1 MVAWEIFGASEI
13 GPGHIRAG
21 LPNQDAFASK
31 RTPRYDCMVV
41 SDGVGSAAMSDV
53 GSKMVCEAVFEA
65 VESMSSENRTFDAA
79 LFVMEVKESFLRK
92 IEPMTPQECSA
103 TCLFAINYAGNLS
116 LGMLGDGL
124 VAIQDVDG
132 ELKILR
138 DDKAESFSNLVSSF
152 AADTKPEDWKT
163 LVLPEASC
171 RAVVLCTDG
180 VGDDLMDVEGF
191 MNGFIDEYAKKSVPE
206 AICEIHSMLHNWPT
220 PKHSDDKTI
229 ACMLRK
235 EASHGGH

>member
-124 VAIQDVDG
+124 VAIQDVD
-132 ELKILR
+132 LR
-138 DDKAESFSNLVSSF
+138 RTRWKCHFLPSIF
-152 AADTKPEDWKT
+152 ED
-163 LVLPEASC
+163 LRF
-171 RAVVLCTDG
+171 RACGYCKMREMYL
-180 VGDDLMDVEGF
+180 
-191 MNGFIDEYAKKSVPE
+191 
-206 AICEIHSMLHNWPT
+206 HS
-220 PKHSDDKTI
+220 PKHAVRFD
-229 ACMLRK
+229 
-235 EASHGGH
+235 